1 MLTQEEVQQKLKQIG
16 FYKEFTVEFVKKD
29 GTKRVLRGFMEPPVN
44 GKPKSPSAVAVKEIN
59 SGVWKSF
66 KIDSVSNLTI
76 TSPR

>member
-44 GKPKSPSAVAVKEIN
+44 GKPKSPSAVAVKETD

-66 KIDSVSNLTI
+66 RTDSVENLA
-76 TSPR
+76 